1 MVQRNVGQLIKRGVV
16 HLSAAASVREACEL
30 MATNHVGAVLVMEG
44 GRLDGIF
51 TERDALNRVLA
62 GRLDPDATR
71 LADVMTREPITLS
84 PRTPATEALRLMS
97 EIGFRH
103 LPIVDQEE
111 VQGIISLRDFVGVE
125 LQLAARED
133 DDGPA

>member
-16 HLSAAASVREACEL
+16 HLSATASVREACEV
-30 MATNHVGAVLVMEG
+30 MAANHVGAVLVMEG
-44 GRLDGIF
+44 GQLDGIF

-62 GRLDPDATR
+62 ARLDPDGTS
-71 LADVMTREPITLS
+71 LGEVMTRDPVTLS
-84 PRTPATEALRLMS
+84 PQTPVTEALRLMS

-103 LPIVDQEE
+103 VPIVEQDE

-125 LQLAARED
+125 LQLAARLDEE
-133 DDGPA
+133 A

>member
-16 HLSAAASVREACEL
+16 HLSASASVREACEL
-30 MATNHVGAVLVMEG
+30 MATHHVGAVLVMAD

-62 GRLDPDATR
+62 ARLDPDTTP
-71 LADVMTREPITLS
+71 LSDVMTREPITLS
-84 PRTPATEALRLMS
+84 PQTPVTEALRLMS

-103 LPIVDQEE
+103 LPIVEQDE
-111 VQGIISLRDFVGVE
+111 VHGIISLRDFVGVQ
-125 LQLAARED
+125 LQLATRPDEEA
-133 DDGPA
+133 

>member
-30 MATNHVGAVLVMEG
+30 MATNHVGAVLVMEE

-62 GRLDPDATR
+62 ARLDPDTTR
-71 LADVMTREPITLS
+71 IADVMTREPITLS
-84 PRTPATEALRLMS
+84 PQTPVTEALRLMS

-125 LQLAARED
+125 LQLTARLDEE
-133 DDGPA
+133 A

>member
-1 MVQRNVGQLIKRGVV
+1 MVQRNVGQLVKRGVV

-30 MATNHVGAVLVMEG
+30 MATNHVGAVLVMED

-62 GRLDPDATR
+62 ARLDPDATR
-71 LADVMTREPITLS
+71 LADVMTRELITLS
-84 PRTPATEALRLMS
+84 PQTPVTEALRLMS

-133 DDGPA
+133 DEA

>member
-1 MVQRNVGQLIKRGVV
+1 MVQRNVGQLIKREVV

-30 MATNHVGAVLVMEG
+30 MASNHVGAVLVMEG

-62 GRLDPDATR
+62 ARLDPDGTT
-71 LADVMTREPITLS
+71 LGDVMTQDPVTLD
-84 PRTPATEALRLMS
+84 PQTPVTEALRLMS

-103 LPIVDQEE
+103 VPIVDQDE
-111 VQGIISLRDFVGVE
+111 VLGIISLRDFVGVE
-125 LQLAARED
+125 LQLAGRDED
-133 DDGPA
+133 GAS

>member
-16 HLSAAASVREACEL
+16 HLSAAASVREACEV
-30 MATNHVGAVLVMEG
+30 MATNHVGAVLIMED

-62 GRLDPDATR
+62 ARRDPDTTP
-71 LADVMTREPITLS
+71 LADVMTRDPITVS
-84 PRTPATEALRLMS
+84 PQTPVTEALRLMS

-103 LPIVDQEE
+103 VPIVDQEE

-133 DDGPA
+133 EA

>member
-1 MVQRNVGQLIKRGVV
+1 MVQRNVGQLVKRGVV

-30 MATNHVGAVLVMEG
+30 MAPNHVGAVLVMEG

-84 PRTPATEALRLMS
+84 PRTPVTEALRLMS

-125 LQLAARED
+125 LQLAATED
-133 DDGPA
+133 DEA

>member
-1 MVQRNVGQLIKRGVV
+1 MVLRNVGQLIKRGVV

-30 MATNHVGAVLVMEG
+30 MATNHVGAVLVMED

-62 GRLDPDATR
+62 ARLDPDTTR
-71 LADVMTREPITLS
+71 IADVMTREPITLS
-84 PRTPATEALRLMS
+84 PQTPVTEALRLMS

-125 LQLAARED
+125 LQLAATED
-133 DDGPA
+133 DEA

>member
-30 MATNHVGAVLVMEG
+30 MATNHVGAVLVMEE

-62 GRLDPDATR
+62 ARLDPDTTR
-71 LADVMTREPITLS
+71 IADVMTREPITLS
-84 PRTPATEALRLMS
+84 PQTPVTEALRLMS

-125 LQLAARED
+125 LQLAATED
-133 DDGPA
+133 DEEAS

>member
-1 MVQRNVGQLIKRGVV
+1 MVQRNVGQLIKRRVV
-16 HLSAAASVREACEL
+16 HVSAAASVREACEL
-30 MATNHVGAVLVMEG
+30 MATNHVGAVLVMED

-62 GRLDPDATR
+62 ARLDPDATP
-71 LADVMTREPITLS
+71 LSDVMTREPITLS
-84 PRTPATEALRLMS
+84 PQTPVTEALRLMS

-125 LQLAARED
+125 LQLAATED
-133 DDGPA
+133 DEA

>member
-1 MVQRNVGQLIKRGVV
+1 MSQRNVGQLIKRGVV

-30 MATNHVGAVLVMEG
+30 MASNHVGAVLVMEG

-62 GRLDPDATR
+62 AHLDPDGTT
-71 LADVMTREPITLS
+71 LGDVMTRDPITLD
-84 PRTPATEALRLMS
+84 PQTPVTEALRLMS

-103 LPIVDQEE
+103 VPIVDQGE
-111 VQGIISLRDFVGVE
+111 VLGIISLRDFVGVE
-125 LQLAARED
+125 LQLAGRDQEEAS
-133 DDGPA
+133 

>member
-16 HLSAAASVREACEL
+16 HLSAAVSVREACEV

-62 GRLDPDATR
+62 AGLDPDATP
-71 LADVMTREPITLS
+71 LGEVMTRELVTLS
-84 PRTPATEALRLMS
+84 PQTPVTEALRLMS

-103 LPIVDQEE
+103 VPIVEQEE

-125 LQLAARED
+125 LQLAARPDEE
-133 DDGPA
+133 A

>member
-30 MATNHVGAVLVMEG
+30 MATNHVGAVLVMEE

-62 GRLDPDATR
+62 ARLDPDTTR
-71 LADVMTREPITLS
+71 IADVMTREPITLS
-84 PRTPATEALRLMS
+84 PQTPVTEALRLMS

-125 LQLAARED
+125 LQLAATED
-133 DDGPA
+133 DEA

>member
-16 HLSAAASVREACEL
+16 HLSASASVREACEL
-30 MATNHVGAVLVMEG
+30 MATNHVGAVLVMED

-62 GRLDPDATR
+62 ARLDPDTTP
-71 LADVMTREPITLS
+71 LSDVMTRELITLS
-84 PRTPATEALRLMS
+84 PQTPVTEALRLMS

-103 LPIVDQEE
+103 LPIVDQ
-111 VQGIISLRDFVGVE
+111 
-125 LQLAARED
+125 
-133 DDGPA
+133 

>member
-133 DDGPA
+133 DEA